1 MAAIITDHP
10 STAYKLVAL
19 PDGSTG
25 LATLIIPKTSTV
37 VETGYTVAFRGKTT
51 SSASPKLMRTDDV
64 ITMSIVP
71 VGARPGKVAASG
83 TSFRNH
89 NPLTYSVGK
98 HTRVT
103 LNTTAEKGDGIH
115 FFWDPKTPLLWTTL
129 FK

>member
-1 MAAIITDHP
+1 MATIVTEHP

-19 PDGSTG
+19 PNGRMG
-25 LATLIIPKTSTV
+25 LATLIIPKISTV
-37 VETGYTVAFRGKTT
+37 VETGYTVAFRGKAVD
-51 SSASPKLMRTDDV
+51 SASPKLMRTDDV

-71 VGARPGKVAASG
+71 VGASDVVSSG

-89 NPLTYSVGK
+89 NPLTYAIGK

-103 LNTTAEKGDGIH
+103 LNTTAEKGDGVH